1 MFFEIWQRELGVVRV
16 KDRTSKFR
24 SNQLP
29 CNNVLGLFHMS
40 ARQHGRVKSQL
51 GALSFPV

>member
-1 MFFEIWQRELGVVRV
+1 MFFEIWQRGLEVVRV

-40 ARQHGRVKSQL
+40 ARQHGRAKSQL